1 VVQPPPGPALR
12 PVPDVVG
19 VDRARAARVL
29 RDNGLSVGS
38 VKEEVSD
45 RPPGT
50 VLRTDPRA
58 GAAVWPGSSVD
69 LVIAKRNDQ
78 VKVPNVVGMNRAQA
92 ARALQAAGLSVGSVK
107 EEVSEKPPG
116 TVLSTD
122 PQADTPV
129 RSGSAVNLVVAKA
142 PPKESGSGG
151 EVSKN
156 PGAVADRR
164 DKKTG

>member
-1 VVQPPPGPALR
+1 
-12 PVPDVVG
+12 
-19 VDRARAARVL
+19 
-29 RDNGLSVGS
+29 
-38 VKEEVSD
+38 VKEEVSN

-58 GAAVWPGSSVD
+58 GAAVWPGSPVD
-69 LVIAKRNDQ
+69 LVIAKRN
-78 VKVPNVVGMNRAQA
+78 VTVPNVVGKDQAQA
-92 ARALQAAGLSVGSVK
+92 KQVLRDDGLSVGSVTEK
-107 EEVSEKPPG
+107 LSEQPPG

-122 PQADTPV
+122 PKAGTPV

-142 PPKESGSGG
+142 PPMESGSGG